1 MSVISSGNFKEESN
15 SSATYTIVIDDFK
28 KKLAKSTVGD
38 VSTTEEFCINW
49 SKFSIRL
56 FIAGLNMESQG
67 YLSLLLDNKSDWMVR
82 AGFEVSV
89 KVMGREGGVLKDN
102 LPCCLKGKSSSFVR
116 AVQLKAN
123 SGWSRIPLPL
133 SRCVPG
139 DLLSPDGSLTIKVK
153 INLLGE
159 NCPGGIQDQTGLKVK
174 LDKLE
179 KELTSIKSKQD
190 KELTE
195 IKTRL
200 RGIESVVA
208 GTQGWL

>member
-56 FIAGLNMESQG
+56 FMNKENKESQG

-89 KVMGREGGVLKDN
+89 KVMGREGGVLK
-102 LPCCLKGKSSSFVR
+102 KST
-116 AVQLKAN
+116 
-123 SGWSRIPLPL
+123 
-133 SRCVPG
+133 
-139 DLLSPDGSLTIKVK
+139 LLL
-153 INLLGE
+153 
-159 NCPGGIQDQTGLKVK
+159 
-174 LDKLE
+174 
-179 KELTSIKSKQD
+179 
-190 KELTE
+190 
-195 IKTRL
+195 
-200 RGIESVVA
+200 
-208 GTQGWL
+208 